1 MKKLP
6 IRLIAFDLDGT
17 VLNRDKIITP
27 RTRAALAAA
36 AAKGILLAPATGRT
50 LANLSVV
57 EQLPGLLPYA
67 LTSNGAAVWQLG
79 RRPEAA
85 VHSRWGENL
94 GKAAGQLPADCR
106 CVALE
111 GLSAQKALEVHE
123 TLVPFLPGNLKAFL
137 EGRSVSEQPSYE
149 WEQAHGSAGFR
160 PGPGLSTVVE
170 SLPDALRAQDGRIEK
185 FCMFFRDEK
194 TLHAARAALGTIAD
208 IEVVQGSPDNL
219 EATAP
224 GVDKGFGLRRLC
236 TELGVP
242 PEAVLAIGD
251 SENDWGMLRAA
262 GYPAAMAN
270 ATPETKALARYIS
283 IADNNHDGVAELI
296 ETLAL

>member
-1 MKKLP
+1 MEKLP

-17 VLNRDKIITP
+17 VLNHEKIITP
-27 RTRAALAAA
+27 RTHAALAAA
-36 AAKGILLAPATGRT
+36 AKKGVVLAPATGRT

-79 RRPEAA
+79 SRPEAA
-85 VHSRWGENL
+85 VRSRWGENI
-94 GKAAGQLPADCR
+94 GAPAGRLPPDCR
-106 CVALE
+106 CVALK
-111 GLSAQKALEVHE
+111 GLSAQKALEVHDV
-123 TLVPFLPGNLKAFL
+123 LAPFLPGNLKAFL
-137 EGRSVSEQPSYE
+137 EGRSVSARPSYD

-170 SLPDALRAQDGRIEK
+170 SLPDALRAEDGRIEK

-194 TLHAARAALGTIAD
+194 TLCAARTALGRITD

-219 EATAP
+219 EITAP
-224 GVDKGFGLRRLC
+224 GVDKGLGLRRLC
-236 TELGVP
+236 TALGIQ
-242 PEAVLAIGD
+242 PEAALAIGD
-251 SENDWGMLRAA
+251 SENDWGMLRVA

-270 ATPETKALARYIS
+270 ATPETKALARYVS
-283 IADNNHDGVAELI
+283 AADNDHDGVAELI
-296 ETLAL
+296 EALVL